1 MGNLCY
7 LVVVVV
13 VYPVEIVSWI
23 SEMGD
28 ILLSQPSPRVDLIL
42 DLQKANW
49 SQSSSGKCQTLWC
62 NGETKPSHLSPCSL
76 GLCVPMMGVCEEE
89 LGSWRT
95 QVWWDHISLCALWM
109 NFFYR
114 DLFWSLIRLTPAD
127 LTTGAPTP
135 TSSAHLSTSLPNTG
149 FLFAWNVLSPLN
161 WPPLRYPSPLPTL
174 LSLKLCSYHSLH
186 RRWVNTVPKAGLGNP
201 TIPGLGFCPPLQ
213 TFTWDFKYL
222 TKIKTGKT
230 LRVVES

>member
-23 SEMGD
+23 SEVGD

-95 QVWWDHISLCALWM
+95 QVWWDHISLYALWM

-127 LTTGAPTP
+127 LTTGAPPPPHQLTFP
-135 TSSAHLSTSLPNTG
+135 PLCPIQVFFLPEMSFPLSTGPHSDIHLRSPRY
-149 FLFAWNVLSPLN
+149 FLWNYAL
-161 WPPLRYPSPLPTL
+161 T
-174 LSLKLCSYHSLH
+174 
-186 RRWVNTVPKAGLGNP
+186 TVCTDGG
-201 TIPGLGFCPPLQ
+201 
-213 TFTWDFKYL
+213 
-222 TKIKTGKT
+222 
-230 LRVVES
+230 